1 MHSVTSTP
9 AVAMASCPPEQVD
22 HTPDSTPSPQGPLA
36 RFLVASF
43 RAYQLARIGRV
54 SPCRFTP
61 TCSQYAVEAVS
72 RHGARQGLALAIRRL
87 GRCRPGGPY
96 GFDPVPEH
104 PLSRMRDQ

>member
-1 MHSVTSTP
+1 
-9 AVAMASCPPEQVD
+9 VALASSPPEQVEQP
-22 HTPDSTPSPQGPLA
+22 PDSVPGSEGPVA
-36 RFLVASF
+36 RLLIAAV

-61 TCSQYAVEAVS
+61 TCSQYAVDAVS
-72 RHGARQGLALAIRRL
+72 RHGARKGLALAARRL

>member
-1 MHSVTSTP
+1 MNGVTGAP
-9 AVAMASCPPEQVD
+9 MA
-22 HTPDSTPSPQGPLA
+22 TITDSSRRGTGPTADNITRRPGPMA
-36 RFLVASF
+36 RFLVAAV

-61 TCSQYAVEAVS
+61 TCSEYALQALS
-72 RHGARQGLALAIRRL
+72 SHGARKGLALTARRL

-104 PLSRMRDQ
+104 PLSRMREQ